1 MKTAIITG
9 GGSGIGKALA
19 KKLACNNWKVTINGR
34 TKEKLDETAKEID
47 FPDHVNVFAGD
58 IGDKDQVE
66 AMINNHIER
75 FGRLDGLINNAG
87 VAVSGEISEISE
99 QDWSDVMK
107 TNVDALFHTTKLSLD
122 HLEKTNGAI
131 VNVSSVSGLGGDW
144 GMGPYNASKGAV
156 TNFTRAMALDLA
168 TKGIRVNAVAP
179 SLTDTPM
186 ASFITEDEE
195 KMEEFK
201 KRIPMQRA
209 AEPAEVADV
218 ISFLLSNEARFV
230 NGVIL
235 PVDGGLSASN
245 GQPKME

>member
-1 MKTAIITG
+1 MRTAIITG

-19 KKLACNNWKVTINGR
+19 KKLACNNWQVTINGR
-34 TKEKLDETAKEID
+34 TKEKLEETAEEIN
-47 FPDHVNVFAGD
+47 FPDHINVFAGD
-58 IGDKDQVE
+58 IGDQKQVE
-66 AMINNHIER
+66 DLINNHIER

-87 VAVSGEISEISE
+87 IAVSGDIEDISEDE
-99 QDWSDVMK
+99 WSDVMK
-107 TNVDALFHTTKLSLD
+107 TNVDSIFHTTKLSIE
-122 HLEKTNGAI
+122 HLEKTKGTI
-131 VNVSSVSGLGGDW
+131 VNVSSVSGIGGDW

-168 TKGIRVNAVAP
+168 EKGIRVNAVAP

-195 KMEEFK
+195 KMKKFK
-201 KRIPMQRA
+201 QRIPMQRA

-218 ISFLLSNEARFV
+218 ISFLLSNDARFV

-245 GQPKME
+245 GQPKM